1 MLARN
6 LLTRTTEYTWP
17 VYIADMGN
25 TKFEHELR
33 LFKPGRS
40 LVFYGQQ
47 DSVNDGFVL
56 FPYQTHKRGRILKTN
71 MHNYGTQGQLTQANF
86 ILVLILKHL
95 SIRNNFRN
103 QANSF
108 STLKK
113 ILSLLLSQ
121 LACSYFTNSRN
132 VCKSPAS
139 GY

>member
-1 MLARN
+1 MLPRN

-17 VYIADMGN
+17 VYVADMGN

-95 SIRNNFRN
+95 SIHNNFRN

-108 STLKK
+108 PTLKK
-113 ILSLLLSQ
+113 ILSLLRS
-121 LACSYFTNSRN
+121 
-132 VCKSPAS
+132 
-139 GY
+139 

>member
-1 MLARN
+1 MLPRN

-56 FPYQTHKRGRILKTN
+56 FPYQTHKRRRILKTN
-71 MHNYGTQGQLTQANF
+71 MHNQGTQGQLTQANF

-113 ILSLLLSQ
+113 IQSLLLSQ

>member
-1 MLARN
+1 MLPRN

-25 TKFEHELR
+25 TKFQHELR

-103 QANSF
+103 
-108 STLKK
+108 
-113 ILSLLLSQ
+113 
-121 LACSYFTNSRN
+121 
-132 VCKSPAS
+132 
-139 GY
+139 

>member
-1 MLARN
+1 MAGLHSRH
-6 LLTRTTEYTWP
+6 
-17 VYIADMGN
+17 GN

-71 MHNYGTQGQLTQANF
+71 MHNYGTQSQLTQTNF

-95 SIRNNFRN
+95 SIHNNFRN

-113 ILSLLLSQ
+113 ILSLLLS
-121 LACSYFTNSRN
+121 
-132 VCKSPAS
+132 
-139 GY
+139 